1 MNEKV
6 AVLSGSLCASLT
18 LNTEDKMAPSLLE
31 LTESAKTFSSDYP
44 KSWNFGSNF
53 FSKLQAISYCIQ
65 M

>member
-44 KSWNFGSNF
+44 KS
-53 FSKLQAISYCIQ
+53 
-65 M
+65 